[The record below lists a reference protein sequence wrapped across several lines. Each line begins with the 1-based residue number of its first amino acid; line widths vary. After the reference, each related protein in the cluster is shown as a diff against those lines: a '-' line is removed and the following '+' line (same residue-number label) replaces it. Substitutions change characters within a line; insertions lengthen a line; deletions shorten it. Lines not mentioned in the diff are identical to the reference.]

1 MIVRCILS
9 RSHHLLIQFSTTS
22 SLNRSLLDTVSTC
35 SRYLTS
41 RFISTPPPDEM
52 YGFDEPFSPNEPL
65 EVVGFTKDYTFLL
78 DSLADS
84 RKTTTESPPS
94 IDAIA
99 IADTISNSEDVFG
112 SKSQKLLRQFREKLT
127 ESLVIEAL
135 RLVEKPS
142 AVISFF
148 IWAGRQIG
156 YKHTPPVYNALVDL
170 IVTDNDEKVPEE
182 LLQQIRE
189 DDKETLG
196 EFLNVLIRRRC
207 RNGSFSVALE
217 ELGRLKD
224 FSFRPSRST
233 YNCLVQAFLKAG
245 SLDSASLIHREM
257 SVANVSIDGFTLRC
271 FAYSLCKAGKWREAL
286 ALVEAERFVPDA
298 VFYTKLISGLCE
310 ASLFEE
316 AMEFLNRMRA
326 DSCLPN
332 VVTYSTLLCGC
343 LNKKQLGRC
352 KRVLSM
358 MMIEGCYP
366 SPKVFNS
373 LVHAYCTTGDH
384 SYAYKL
390 FKKMVQCG
398 HTPGYVVY
406 NILIGSICGGGE
418 DSLSSDL
425 LVLAE
430 KAYTEMLAA
439 GVVLNK
445 INVSRFTRCL
455 CNAGKYEK
463 AFSVIREMIGKGFV
477 PDNSTYSKVLGYLCN
492 ASKMEMAFLLFE
504 EMKTRGLVADVYT
517 YTIMVDSFCKAGLI
531 EQGRKW
537 FDEMR
542 NVGCKP
548 NVVTY
553 TALIHAY
560 LKANKVGYANEL
572 FEVMISEGCVPN
584 VVTYSALIDGHCKAG
599 QTEKACRIFERMCG
613 SKDVPDVD
621 MYFTEQH
628 DGERPNVVTYGA
640 LVDGFCKSHRVEEA
654 RKLLDAMSM
663 EGCEPN
669 EIVYDA
675 LIDGL
680 CKVGKLEEAQ
690 EVKTEMSEHGFT
702 ATIYTYSS
710 LIDRYFKMK
719 RQDLVSKV
727 LSKMLDSCKPNV
739 VIYTEMI
746 DGLCKVGKTDEAYKL
761 MKVMEENGCQ
771 PNVVTYTALI
781 DGFGVI
787 GKIETCLE
795 LLERMGS
802 KGVAPNYVTY
812 RVLIGHCCQHGVLD
826 VAYKLLEE
834 MKQTHWPTHA
844 SGYRKVIEGFSK
856 EFIESLGLLDEIAKD
871 DTAPFVSVYRLLID
885 NLIKGERLEMALTL
899 LEEVAT
905 LSVTLGNYSST
916 YNMLIESL
924 CVADKVDKAFQ
935 LFSEMT
941 KKGVSPDMETF
952 CSLIKGLFR
961 KRKISE
967 ALLLL
972 DFVSHMVLYS
982 FSLLNLK
989 SVVIV
994 SSSFFL
1000 CNVHSSLYCLCIFL
1014 LHCNADW

>member
-9 RSHHLLIQFSTTS
+9 RSHHLLIQFSTNST
-22 SLNRSLLDTVSTC
+22 LNRSLLDTVSTC

-41 RFISTPPPDEM
+41 RYISTPPPDEM
-52 YGFDEPFSPNEPL
+52 YGFDEPFSPNEPR

-94 IDAIA
+94 LDAMA
-99 IADTISNSEDVFG
+99 IADAVSCGEDLFG

-127 ESLVIEAL
+127 ESLVIEVL

-142 AVISFF
+142 VVISFF

-156 YKHTPPVYNALVDL
+156 YKHTPSVYNALVDL

-196 EFLNVLIRRRC
+196 EFLNVLITRRC
-207 RNGSFSVALE
+207 RSGSFSVALE
-217 ELGRLKD
+217 ELGMLKD

-257 SVANVSIDGFTLRC
+257 SLSNVSLDGFTLRC
-271 FAYSLCKAGKWREAL
+271 FAYSLCKVGKWREAL
-286 ALVEAERFVPDA
+286 ALVEAERFVPDT

-373 LVHAYCTTGDH
+373 LVHAYCKTGDH

-406 NILIGSICGGGE
+406 NILIGSICGGE

-425 LVLAE
+425 LELAE
-430 KAYTEMLAA
+430 KAYGEMLAA

-445 INVSRFTRCL
+445 INVSSFTRCL

-542 NVGCKP
+542 NVGCAP

-584 VVTYSALIDGHCKAG
+584 IVTYSALIDGHCKAG

-621 MYFTEQH
+621 IYFTEQH

-690 EVKTEMSEHGFT
+690 EVKTE
-702 ATIYTYSS
+702 I
-710 LIDRYFKMK
+710 
-719 RQDLVSKV
+719 
-727 LSKMLDSCKPNV
+727 
-739 VIYTEMI
+739 
-746 DGLCKVGKTDEAYKL
+746 
-761 MKVMEENGCQ
+761 
-771 PNVVTYTALI
+771 
-781 DGFGVI
+781 
-787 GKIETCLE
+787 IETCLE

-812 RVLIGHCCQHGVLD
+812 RVLIGHCCENGVLD

-844 SGYRKVIEGFSK
+844 AGYRKVIEGFSK
-856 EFIESLGLLDEIAKD
+856 EFVESLGLLDEIAKD

-885 NLIKGERLEMALTL
+885 NLIKAERLEMALTL

-905 LSVTLGNYSST
+905 LSPTLANYGST
-916 YNMLIESL
+916 YSMLIESL
-924 CVADKVDKAFQ
+924 CLADKVDKAFR
-935 LFSEMT
+935 LFSDMT
-941 KKGVSPDMETF
+941 KKGVSPDMESF
-952 CSLIKGLFR
+952 CSLVKGLFR
-961 KRKISE
+961 DRKINE

-972 DFVSHMVLYS
+972 DFVSQMETQWIEEK
-982 FSLLNLK
+982 N
-989 SVVIV
+989 V
-994 SSSFFL
+994 SDG
-1000 CNVHSSLYCLCIFL
+1000 
-1014 LHCNADW
+1014 A

>member
-1 MIVRCILS
+1 MNKTVVRCLLS
-9 RSHHLLIQFSTTS
+9 RSHHLLIQFSTNS
-22 SLNRSLLDTVSTC
+22 SLNRSLLATVSTC

-52 YGFDEPFSPNEPL
+52 YGFDEPFSPNESR
-65 EVVGFTKDYTFLL
+65 EVAGLTKDHSFLL

-84 RKTTTESPPS
+84 PKTNVHTTESPS
-94 IDAIA
+94 LDAIA
-99 IADTISNSEDVFG
+99 IANAVSRGDDVSGSN
-112 SKSQKLLRQFREKLT
+112 KSQKLLRQFREKLN
-127 ESLVIEAL
+127 ERLVIEVL

-156 YKHTPPVYNALVDL
+156 YKHTPLVYNALVDL

-182 LLQQIRE
+182 LLEQIRE
-189 DDKETLG
+189 DDKEMLG

-207 RNGSFSVALE
+207 GNGSFSVALE

-224 FSFRPSRST
+224 FRFRPSRAT
-233 YNCLVQAFLKAG
+233 YNCLVQGFLKAG
-245 SLDSASLIHREM
+245 SLESASLVHREM
-257 SVANVSIDGFTLRC
+257 SLGNVSMDGFTLRC
-271 FAYSLCKAGKWREAL
+271 FAYSLCKVGKWREAL
-286 ALVEAERFVPDA
+286 ALVETEKFVPDT

-316 AMEFLNRMRA
+316 AMDFLNRMRA
-326 DSCLPN
+326 ASCLPN

-352 KRVLSM
+352 KRVLNM

-373 LVHAYCTTGDH
+373 LVHAYCTTGDY

-390 FKKMVQCG
+390 LKKMVQCG
-398 HTPGYVVY
+398 HMPGYVVY
-406 NILIGSICGGGE
+406 NILIGSICGGK
-418 DSLSSDL
+418 DSLSGDL
-425 LVLAE
+425 LELAE
-430 KAYTEMLAA
+430 KAYSEMLAA

-445 INVSRFTRCL
+445 INVSSFTRCL
-455 CNAGKYEK
+455 CGAGKYEK
-463 AFSVIREMIGKGFV
+463 AFSVIREMIGQGFI

-504 EMKTRGLVADVYT
+504 EMKNRGLVADVYT

-531 EQGRKW
+531 EQARKW

-542 NVGCKP
+542 KVGCTP

-560 LKANKVGYANEL
+560 LKAKKVSYANEL
-572 FEVMISEGCVPN
+572 FETMLSEGCVPN
-584 VVTYSALIDGHCKAG
+584 IVTYSALIDGHCKAG
-599 QTEKACRIFERMCG
+599 QTEKACQIFERMCG

-621 MYFTEQH
+621 MYFTQH

-663 EGCEPN
+663 GGCEPN

-727 LSKMLDSCKPNV
+727 LSKMLDNCKPNV

-781 DGFGVI
+781 DGFGKI

-795 LLERMGS
+795 LVERMGS
-802 KGVAPNYVTY
+802 NGVAPNYVTY
-812 RVLIGHCCQHGVLD
+812 KVLIGHCCQNGVLD
-826 VAYKLLEE
+826 VAYNLLEE
-834 MKQTHWPTHA
+834 MKQTHWPTHTA
-844 SGYRKVIEGFSK
+844 GYRKVIEGFSK
-856 EFIESLGLLDEIAKD
+856 EFIESLGLLDEITKD
-871 DTAPFVSVYRLLID
+871 DTAPFLSVYRLLID
-885 NLIKGERLEMALTL
+885 NLIKAERLEMALTL

-905 LSVTLGNYSST
+905 LSPTLANYSST

-924 CVADKVDKAFQ
+924 CLANKVDKAFQ
-935 LFSEMT
+935 LFSNMT
-941 KKGVSPDMETF
+941 KKGASPDMETF

-961 KRKISE
+961 NRKISE

-972 DFVSHMVLYS
+972 DFVSHMER
-982 FSLLNLK
+982 N
-989 SVVIV
+989 I
-994 SSSFFL
+994 
-1000 CNVHSSLYCLCIFL
+1000 
-1014 LHCNADW
+1014 

>member
-1 MIVRCILS
+1 MNKTVVRYILS
-9 RSHHLLIQFSTTS
+9 RSNHLLIQFSTNS

-35 SRYLTS
+35 SRYLTT

-52 YGFDEPFSPNEPL
+52 YGFDEPFSLNEPR
-65 EVVGFTKDYTFLL
+65 EVVGLTKDHSFLL

-84 RKTTTESPPS
+84 PKTTTTESSPS

-99 IADTISNSEDVFG
+99 IANTVSRGDGVFG
-112 SKSQKLLRQFREKLT
+112 SNSQKLLRQFREKLN

-135 RLVEKPS
+135 RLIQKPS
-142 AVISFF
+142 DVISFF
-148 IWAGRQIG
+148 VWAGRQIG

-170 IVTDNDEKVPEE
+170 IALDNDEKVPEE
-182 LLQQIRE
+182 LLHQIRE
-189 DDKETLG
+189 DDRETLG
-196 EFLNVLIRRRC
+196 EVLNVLIRRRC

-224 FSFRPSRST
+224 FRFRPSRAT
-233 YNCLVQAFLKAG
+233 YNCLIQAFLSAG
-245 SLDSASLIHREM
+245 SLDSASLVHRDM
-257 SVANVSIDGFTLRC
+257 SLANVGVDGFTLRC
-271 FAYSLCKAGKWREAL
+271 FAYSLCRVGKWREAL
-286 ALVEAERFVPDA
+286 DLVETEKFVPDTL
-298 VFYTKLISGLCE
+298 FYTKLISGLCE

-316 AMEFLNRMRA
+316 AMDFLNRMRA

-343 LNKKQLGRC
+343 LNKRQLGRC

-373 LVHAYCTTGDH
+373 LVHAYCTAGDH

-390 FKKMVQCG
+390 LKKMVQCG
-398 HTPGYVVY
+398 HKAGYVVY
-406 NILIGSICGGGE
+406 NILIGSICGGGK
-418 DSLSSDL
+418 DSLSGDL
-425 LVLAE
+425 LELAE
-430 KAYTEMLAA
+430 KAYGEMLAA

-445 INVSRFTRCL
+445 INVSSFARCL
-455 CNAGKYEK
+455 CGAGKYEK
-463 AFSVIREMIGKGFV
+463 AFGVIREMIGQGFI

-531 EQGRKW
+531 EQARKW

-542 NVGCKP
+542 KVGCAP

-560 LKANKVGYANEL
+560 LKAKKVGYANEL
-572 FEVMISEGCVPN
+572 FEVMVSEGCVPN
-584 VVTYSALIDGHCKAG
+584 IVTYSALIDGHCKAG

-613 SKDVPDVD
+613 SKDVVPDVD
-621 MYFTEQH
+621 MYFTQH
-628 DGERPNVVTYGA
+628 DDGERPNVVTYGA

-654 RKLLDAMSM
+654 RKLLDAMST

-727 LSKMLDSCKPNV
+727 LSKMLDSFKPNV

-761 MKVMEENGCQ
+761 MKVMEENGCE

-795 LLERMGS
+795 LLERMGT

-812 RVLIGHCCQHGVLD
+812 RVLIGHCCENGVLD
-826 VAYKLLEE
+826 VAYSLLEE

-844 SGYRKVIEGFSK
+844 AGYHKVVEGFSK
-856 EFIESLGLLDEIAKD
+856 EFVESLGLLDEIAQD

-885 NLIKGERLEMALTL
+885 NLIKGERLEMALKL

-905 LSVTLGNYSST
+905 LSPTLANYSET
-916 YNMLIESL
+916 YNRLIESL
-924 CVADKVDKAFQ
+924 CLADKVDKAFR
-935 LFSEMT
+935 LFSDMT
-941 KKGVSPDMETF
+941 KRGVSLDMETF

-961 KRKISE
+961 NRKISE
-967 ALLLL
+967 GLLLL
-972 DFVSHMVLYS
+972 DFVSHMEIQNIEENKAS
-982 FSLLNLK
+982 
-989 SVVIV
+989 
-994 SSSFFL
+994 
-1000 CNVHSSLYCLCIFL
+1000 
-1014 LHCNADW
+1014 DGG

>member
-1 MIVRCILS
+1 MNKTVVRCLLS
-9 RSHHLLIQFSTTS
+9 RSNHLLIQFSTNS
-22 SLNRSLLDTVSTC
+22 SLNRSLLDIVPTYT
-35 SRYLTS
+35 RYLTT
-41 RFISTPPPDEM
+41 RLISTPPPDEM
-52 YGFDEPFSPNEPL
+52 YGFDEPFSPNESR
-65 EVVGFTKDYTFLL
+65 EVVGLTKDYSFLL
-78 DSLADS
+78 DSLAGS
-84 RKTTTESPPS
+84 GKTDESPS
-94 IDAIA
+94 VDAIS
-99 IADTISNSEDVFG
+99 IANAVSCGDDVFG
-112 SKSQKLLRQFREKLT
+112 SKPQKFLRQFREKLS
-127 ESLVIEAL
+127 ESLVIEVL
-135 RLVEKPS
+135 RLIERPS
-142 AVISFF
+142 AAISFF
-148 IWAGRQIG
+148 VWAGRQIG
-156 YKHTPPVYNALVDL
+156 YKHTPSVYNALVDL
-170 IVTDNDEKVPEE
+170 IVRDDDDEKVPEE

-189 DDKETLG
+189 DDKEMLG

-207 RNGSFSVALE
+207 RNGSFSIALE

-224 FSFRPSRST
+224 FRFRPSRST
-233 YNCLVQAFLKAG
+233 YNCLIQAFLNAG
-245 SLDSASLIHREM
+245 SLDSASLVHREM
-257 SVANVSIDGFTLRC
+257 SLANLSMDGFTLRC
-271 FAYSLCKAGKWREAL
+271 FAYSLCKVGKWREAL
-286 ALVEAERFVPDA
+286 ALVETEKFVPDTI
-298 VFYTKLISGLCE
+298 FYTKLISGLCE

-316 AMEFLNRMRA
+316 AMDFLNRMRA
-326 DSCLPN
+326 ASCLPN

-343 LNKKQLGRC
+343 LSKKQLGRC

-373 LVHAYCTTGDH
+373 LVNAYCKAGDH

-390 FKKMVQCG
+390 LKKMVQCG

-406 NILIGSICGGGE
+406 NILIGSICGGGGK
-418 DSLSSDL
+418 DSLSCDL
-425 LVLAE
+425 LELAE
-430 KAYTEMLAA
+430 KAYSEMLAA

-445 INVSRFTRCL
+445 INVSSFTRCL
-455 CNAGKYEK
+455 CSAGKYEK
-463 AFSVIREMIGKGFV
+463 AFSVIREMIGQGFI

-504 EMKTRGLVADVYT
+504 EMKNRSLVADVYT

-531 EQGRKW
+531 EQARKW

-542 NVGCKP
+542 KVGCTP

-560 LKANKVGYANEL
+560 LKAKKVSYANEL
-572 FEVMISEGCVPN
+572 FEEMLSEGCVPN
-584 VVTYSALIDGHCKAG
+584 IVTYSALIDGHCKAG

-621 MYFTEQH
+621 RYFTQQH

-680 CKVGKLEEAQ
+680 CKVGKLDEAQ

-727 LSKMLDSCKPNV
+727 LSKMLDNCKPNV

-781 DGFGVI
+781 DGFGMI

-812 RVLIGHCCQHGVLD
+812 RVLIGHCCENGVLD
-826 VAYKLLEE
+826 VAHNLLEE

-844 SGYRKVIEGFSK
+844 AGYRKVIEGFNK
-856 EFIESLGLLDEIAKD
+856 EFIESLGLLDEIAQD
-871 DTAPFVSVYRLLID
+871 DTAPFLSVYRLLID
-885 NLIKGERLEMALTL
+885 NLIKAERLEMALTL

-905 LSVTLGNYSST
+905 LSPTLANYSST

-924 CVADKVDKAFQ
+924 CLADKVDKAFQ
-935 LFSEMT
+935 LFFDMT
-941 KKGVSPDMETF
+941 KKGVSPDMESF

-961 KRKISE
+961 NRKISE
-967 ALLLL
+967 GLLLL
-972 DFVSHMVLYS
+972 DVVSHMEIQWIEEKRGS
-982 FSLLNLK
+982 DG
-989 SVVIV
+989 
-994 SSSFFL
+994 
-1000 CNVHSSLYCLCIFL
+1000 
-1014 LHCNADW
+1014 A